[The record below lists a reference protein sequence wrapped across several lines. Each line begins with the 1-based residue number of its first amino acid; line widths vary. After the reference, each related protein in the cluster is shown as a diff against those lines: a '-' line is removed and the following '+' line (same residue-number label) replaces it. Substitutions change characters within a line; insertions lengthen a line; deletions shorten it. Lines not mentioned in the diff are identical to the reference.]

1 MSRLFDYMQLVLN
14 ENMKI
19 YRRVR
24 TWIMLGILLLLA
36 AAFTFLLMAFE
47 TVEPS
52 MWDVMQMEASFLIV
66 FVTVFAVVVSAE
78 SVAGEF
84 STGTIKL
91 LLIRPWTRSKIL
103 LSKYISLLLFAAFFT
118 AVLFVF
124 TLLLNLI
131 VFGTDASYSFPGR
144 DEGPLQFMLTFY
156 GYKLVE
162 LLMVVTM
169 SFMISTVFR
178 SGGLA
183 IGLSIFLLLG
193 GSTLAGILSVFDYEW
208 PKYVIFVHMNLT
220 QHLNGTPLIE
230 GVTLGF
236 SLAVLA
242 VYYLFFIALSWFVF
256 NKRDVAA

>member
-1 MSRLFDYMQLVLN
+1 LFDYLQLVMN

-36 AAFTFLLMAFE
+36 AAFTILLMAFE
-47 TVEPS
+47 TVKPS

-66 FVTVFAVVVSAE
+66 FVTIFAVVVSAE

-118 AVLFVF
+118 SVLFVF

-131 VFGTDASYSFPGR
+131 VFGTDPSFSFPGR

-242 VYYLFFIALSWFVF
+242 VYYIFFVALSWFVF